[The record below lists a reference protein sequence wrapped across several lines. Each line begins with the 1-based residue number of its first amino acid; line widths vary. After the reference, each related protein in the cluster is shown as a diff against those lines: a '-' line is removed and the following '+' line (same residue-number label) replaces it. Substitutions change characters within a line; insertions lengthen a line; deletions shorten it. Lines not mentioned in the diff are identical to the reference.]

1 MKNTDM
7 ADVEASTTSADI
19 ARVEAQLWRILW
31 LPLGL
36 PPDVRRR
43 FGIDGEELVL
53 AAREQGRLVGGLVA
67 VRTGESGVVELRHL
81 AVAADA
87 QGKGIGR
94 SLVTEL
100 SRIVASRKGRRI
112 HTIARSTSA
121 GFFRRLGFRTEPG
134 QAPEHPVFL
143 AHGITFVL
151 MEKIVG

>member
-7 ADVEASTTSADI
+7 ADVETATTSADI
-19 ARVEAQLWRILW
+19 ARVDALLWRILW

-36 PPDVRRR
+36 PPDVRQR
-43 FGIDGEELVL
+43 FSIDGEELVL

-67 VRTGESGVVELRHL
+67 VRTGESGVELRHL

-100 SRIVASRKGRRI
+100 ARIVASRKGRRI

-121 GFFRRLGFRTEPG
+121 GFFRRLGFRTVPG